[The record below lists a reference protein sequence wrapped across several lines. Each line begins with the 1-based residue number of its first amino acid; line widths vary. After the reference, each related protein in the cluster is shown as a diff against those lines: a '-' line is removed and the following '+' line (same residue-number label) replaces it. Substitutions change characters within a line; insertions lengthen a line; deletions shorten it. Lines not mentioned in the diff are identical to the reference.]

1 MSSEINEACIL
12 NYKAT
17 LTNKTEHKLG
27 DIKAFLLDWNFKGYK
42 GISKKAINLLKELS
56 LKGNEKGNA
65 VALGCPY
72 SGAYT
77 MNEQAALLDWYSKA
91 FTNNEI
97 TLEQYSLIMVHQF
110 TGSRSAQIRQL
121 YFKDIISSNKNGV
134 ETFDINMPNSKQ
146 RNEGFRGSFRLKESV
161 DEDLMLALT
170 QQAKDSIKFIEK
182 YFNISLSDTQKGNIP
197 IFLNTAYLDKLKT
210 FRDFLDAQS
219 QTPDILCL
227 TSYNVSNLLL
237 VISRLCHLKT
247 NRIKLNN
254 DTYGDLHVNLR
265 RFRYTFATN
274 MANLG
279 ASKFVI
285 AEELGHQDTQQ
296 VNIYTEFTD
305 EIFEILDDALSP
317 VFIPLAQAFSG
328 TLIDSEINAIRE
340 NDPRSRIGGTDG
352 NPVGN
357 CGEHGFCANGV
368 IHCYTCC
375 KFQPWV
381 NAPHK
386 AMLQQ
391 VNSELDR
398 RLSMGASEFTL
409 QGYNRSIDAI
419 KVVITMCE
427 SRKSELTKGNTINV

>member
-1 MSSEINEACIL
+1 
-12 NYKAT
+12 
-17 LTNKTEHKLG
+17 
-27 DIKAFLLDWNFKGYK
+27 
-42 GISKKAINLLKELS
+42 
-56 LKGNEKGNA
+56 
-65 VALGCPY
+65 
-72 SGAYT
+72 
-77 MNEQAALLDWYSKA
+77 
-91 FTNNEI
+91 
-97 TLEQYSLIMVHQF
+97 
-110 TGSRSAQIRQL
+110 
-121 YFKDIISSNKNGV
+121 
-134 ETFDINMPNSKQ
+134 
-146 RNEGFRGSFRLKESV
+146 
-161 DEDLMLALT
+161 
-170 QQAKDSIKFIEK
+170 
-182 YFNISLSDTQKGNIP
+182 
-197 IFLNTAYLDKLKT
+197 
-210 FRDFLDAQS
+210 
-219 QTPDILCL
+219 
-227 TSYNVSNLLL
+227 
-237 VISRLCHLKT
+237 
-247 NRIKLNN
+247 
-254 DTYGDLHVNLR
+254 
-265 RFRYTFATN
+265 

-357 CGEHGFCANGV
+357 ANGV